1 MKILAVLLCLLILAP
16 ALTGCVPADQHE
28 NLKNERDELRQTL
41 DTRERM
47 LEDARKNAHRAVALI
62 ENDNRELKRNLRY
75 TKKDLQSK
83 QSQLDDLQGRY
94 RNASDEVSRAAA
106 NSLDLIKEKN
116 ALNATII
123 ELRGSIATLQDTV
136 KDLRQRLAEATQP
149 EPESSDQPAQAPQ

>member
-1 MKILAVLLCLLILAP
+1 MKFPTVLLCLLILAP

-47 LEDARKNAHRAVALI
+47 LEDARKDAHRAVALI
-62 ENDNRELKRNLRY
+62 ENDNRELKRNLRD
-75 TKKDLQSK
+75 TKKELQTK

-94 RNASDEVSRAAA
+94 KAASDEVSKAAA
-106 NSLDLIKEKN
+106 NSLALIKEKN
-116 ALNATII
+116 TLNATII

-136 KDLRQRLAEATQP
+136 KDLQQRLAEATQP
-149 EPESSDQPAQAPQ
+149 EPASPAQPAKAPQ